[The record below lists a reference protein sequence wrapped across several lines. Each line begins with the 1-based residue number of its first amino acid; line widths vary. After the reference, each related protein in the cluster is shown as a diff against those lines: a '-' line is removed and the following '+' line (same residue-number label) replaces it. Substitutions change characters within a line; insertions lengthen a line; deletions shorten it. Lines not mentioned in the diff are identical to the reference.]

1 MSLFLKDSLLWLL
14 PNLRKTFNDLY
25 KVIKVLEI
33 SSARSYYNEDFSF
46 LEDLMELCRTI
57 SLSQL
62 LKVFIFFICVLY
74 FHVIKNRRV
83 MLFYF
88 LVNWNLII
96 NIIYFRLEL
105 VCILNTL
112 LYCKCFQQGY
122 WLSFLLCLCSGMVIL
137 IKIVHSLV

>member
-74 FHVIKNRRV
+74 FHVIKNVRV
-83 MLFYF
+83 MLFYLGKLRF
-88 LVNWNLII
+88 NHQHHILQIRVGLYTKYTAILQVFSARLLIVVSFMFVQW
-96 NIIYFRLEL
+96 Y
-105 VCILNTL
+105 
-112 LYCKCFQQGY
+112 GY
-122 WLSFLLCLCSGMVIL
+122 SDL
-137 IKIVHSLV
+137 K